1 MGDLTTTAMATG
13 TVRAKPQDAKAK
25 KAALKGTQANAVKK
39 VRTNTTFYRP
49 KTLALR
55 RAPKYP
61 RKSVPSL
68 PRMDAFRTI
77 VQPLNTE
84 SAMKKI
90 EDHNTLVF
98 LVDTQVNKRQI
109 KDAVIKLYGV
119 KPTKIHTLIRPDGRK
134 KAFVRLGKETDA
146 LDIANKIG
154 FI

>member
-1 MGDLTTTAMATG
+1 MAMATG
-13 TVRAKPQDAKAK
+13 TVRAKPQDAKAKSAK

-98 LVDTQVNKRQI
+98 LVDTR
-109 KDAVIKLYGV
+109 
-119 KPTKIHTLIRPDGRK
+119 PTR
-134 KAFVRLGKETDA
+134 GKSRTRSSSSTRSSPQRST
-146 LDIANKIG
+146 
-154 FI
+154 